1 MKEIYNPVFSPRN
14 ASGSKVFAIALPAA
28 LYIESAI
35 RFPPEESPGQNHQ
48 VVTPGPTAGQRP
60 LLSDHVLREIEVL
73 RNKRSNRLPPKS
85 SGPLYREVLLDP
97 DWLLP
102 TNAYLH
108 RPIKFRQPSNGYQVA
123 VSMDFQ
129 NLIVRIANGNQSPA
143 ARMNPQFF
151 GLNRSKIE

>member
-28 LYIESAI
+28 LYIESVV

-60 LLSDHVLREIEVL
+60 LLSDHVRREINVPP
-73 RNKRSNRLPPKS
+73 NKRSNRLPPKS
-85 SGPLYREVLLDP
+85 SGPLYHEALLDP

-102 TNAYLH
+102 TNACLH
-108 RPIKFRQPSNGYQVA
+108 RPTEFRQPINGYQVA

-129 NLIVRIANGNQSPA
+129 NLIGRIRKQPKVPKVRMEPHFRA
-143 ARMNPQFF
+143 F
-151 GLNRSKIE
+151 NRSK